1 MSHPSHHT
9 GSLQREREEKEKGEG
24 EKGEK
29 TIVGSENGEGNA
41 GSGEL
46 EEKPTAG
53 NEPPKLETAKV
64 EQLPQPE

>member
-1 MSHPSHHT
+1 MSHPSHQT
-9 GSLQREREEKEKGEG
+9 GSLQGEKEKEKGEG

-29 TIVGSENGEGNA
+29 TIVGSENSEGNA

-46 EEKPTAG
+46 EEKLTAG

-64 EQLPQPE
+64 ESAPQPE